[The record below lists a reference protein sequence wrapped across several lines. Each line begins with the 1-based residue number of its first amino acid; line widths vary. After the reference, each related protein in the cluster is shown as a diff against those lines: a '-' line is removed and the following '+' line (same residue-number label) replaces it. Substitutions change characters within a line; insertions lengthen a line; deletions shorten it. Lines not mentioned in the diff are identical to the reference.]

1 LRVALSTKKK
11 YKYNQPSRA
20 SSQPAWGAESTP
32 VHPKRMTEKRVQRA
46 MDLPYCTAMSFFRGK
61 HMSTRILL
69 VVVLC
74 AVLTGCITTLSTKK
88 DDSVKAKYYTTLYG
102 IVFFKAIEA
111 SSKLGWKIR
120 SDDYT
125 QGVIRG
131 ETIYGGGG
139 KPKIIT
145 IELSEETGTVRVDVT
160 IATVNP
166 DLKLYFSRQIKK
178 YLTVL
183 DTLINE
189 EEL

>member
-1 LRVALSTKKK
+1 MTQKRVRKAMDI
-11 YKYNQPSRA
+11 PHC
-20 SSQPAWGAESTP
+20 TP
-32 VHPKRMTEKRVQRA
+32 V
-46 MDLPYCTAMSFFRGK
+46 SFFKGK
-61 HMSTRILL
+61 RMSTRTLL
-69 VVVLC
+69 VIVLC
-74 AVLTGCITTLSTKK
+74 AVLTGCTTTLSTKK
-88 DDSVKAKYYTTLYG
+88 DDSVKARYYTTLYG

-120 SDDYT
+120 SDDYA

-145 IELSEETGTVRVDVT
+145 IELSEKTGTVRVDVT

-166 DLKLYFSRQIKK
+166 DLKLYFSRQIKN
-178 YLTVL
+178 YLNVL
-183 DTLINE
+183 DTLIKE